1 MTADSSPETMEAKDN
16 GISSKLWEVGKITP
30 QKTQFH
36 TPKKYENEINAFLVN
51 KCLQNVLPMVLYN
64 KKCQQMLLRL
74 KRKNIRLKTGFIEKN
89 IRKNK

>member
-16 GISSKLWEVGKITP
+16 GMSSKLWKVGKTTP

-64 KKCQQMLLRL
+64 KKCQQMLL

-89 IRKNK
+89 IRKDK